1 MQVEV
6 RGNDETG
13 EGKYWEGR
21 INEEL
26 EIKWGEMMGGGGKIM
41 IIKKFNACKYNLV
54 NDDLLIRI

>member
-21 INEEL
+21 KKAGLIWIGL
-26 EIKWGEMMGGGGKIM
+26 ER
-41 IIKKFNACKYNLV
+41 CKSGSGLF
-54 NDDLLIRI
+54 LKA

>member
-21 INEEL
+21 IKEEL
-26 EIKWGEMMGGGGKIM
+26 EIKGGK
-41 IIKKFNACKYNLV
+41 
-54 NDDLLIRI
+54 